1 LDKYLFKMKN
11 KLFILGAFALTF
23 AVSSC
28 GEKKASDNFTAEESA
43 QQAEN
48 VVDPATAPVLTL
60 AEANHDFGDV
70 TANSKVETYI
80 KIKNDGK
87 SPLII
92 RDASATCG
100 CTVPEFPSNPIPVG
114 GTDSVKIEYTA
125 GNMNGRQQKTVTLVT
140 NTANGHEKF
149 DISANVTGATANDQ
163 NAQQAFG
170 N

>member
-1 LDKYLFKMKN
+1 MKN

-125 GNMNGRQQKTVTLVT
+125 GNMNGRQQITVTLVT